1 MSLNI
6 VEVKGKIRLETGLH
20 IGAGNDDIHIGG
32 IDNSVVKDK
41 DGFPYIPGSS
51 LKGKIRS
58 LLELYY
64 GLCLG
69 GNSSKYDIDRDDN
82 TIPIMFGDT
91 TDFGGV
97 TRLLFRDCFLSNAT
111 KTKLLEKNILAT
123 ESKSENTINRLKGKA
138 EHPRNTE
145 RAIAGLEFDYEI
157 IVRVLDGDDEA
168 KFKEILSK
176 GMKLL
181 EQDALG
187 GSGSRGYGKIKFID
201 STWNGE
207 EFEIIK

>member
-32 IDNSVVKDK
+32 IDNSIVKDK

-64 GLCLG
+64 NLCKNGKL
-69 GNSSKYDIDRDDN
+69 SKCEEYREDN
-82 TIPIMFGDT
+82 TIPSMFGDT
-91 TDFGGV
+91 TNFGGV

-123 ESKSENTINRLKGKA
+123 ESKWENSIDRLTGIA
-138 EHPRNTE
+138 GNPRNTE